1 MKVRIS
7 RKARSDLLDAYAY
20 LAIRNPAAAERLV
33 VDFDAKLRQLAQFP
47 LIGRSRPEFGDA
59 LRSVL
64 VRNYVVLYFIDES
77 ELIIMR
83 VIDGRMDI
91 DSELGRWLWQ

>member
-7 RKARSDLLDAYAY
+7 RKARSDLLGAYDY
-20 LAIRNPAAAERLV
+20 LADRNRSAAERLV
-33 VDFDAKLRQLAQFP
+33 ADFDAKLLQLAEFP
-47 LIGRSRPEFGDA
+47 LIGRVRPEYAAD

-64 VRNYVVLYFIDES
+64 VRNHVVLYLVTSVEVVIV
-77 ELIIMR
+77 R

-91 DSELGRWLWQ
+91 DTELGRWLLQ